1 MKRKLFLSILIVF
14 FTILFMS
21 IVGCNNKKNDYELQ
35 DICRKSSQEYFNNQ
49 LVSKGLGEINWE
61 YENHYNKK
69 LNKCSM
75 LATGIYKNG
84 DMIKKLINANENKE
98 YGFYVSIGNKG
109 NGHESG
115 EFLGKV
121 CKSEEEWNSLV
132 KPYKEE

>member
-1 MKRKLFLSILIVF
+1 MKRTLFISILIVF
-14 FTILFMS
+14 FTTSFLF

-49 LVSKGLGEINWE
+49 LNLGETNWE

-69 LNKCSM
+69 LNKCIM

-84 DMIKKLINANENKE
+84 DMKKKVISVNENKE

-115 EFLGKV
+115 EFLGKL
-121 CKSEEEWNSLV
+121 CKSQDEWDLLI
-132 KPYKEE
+132 KPYMED

>member
-14 FTILFMS
+14 LTTSFIS
-21 IVGCNNKKNDYELQ
+21 IVGCNNKKDDYELQ

-49 LVSKGLGEINWE
+49 LSHGETNWE

-69 LNKCSM
+69 LNKCIM

-84 DMIKKLINANENKE
+84 DMKKQVISVNENKE

-115 EFLGKV
+115 EFLGKL

-132 KPYKEE
+132 KPYMEE